1 MSNQDSH
8 EALTGIAIIGM
19 AGRFPRAQAV
29 EAFWQNLRDGVE
41 AVSFFTEE
49 ELLAEG
55 VERSVLDD
63 PGYVRAKGMLEEIE
77 NFDAAF
83 FGITPREA
91 EITDPQQ
98 RLFMECAWTAL
109 ENAGYDSEQYGGL
122 IGLYGGA
129 SLNSYLLLN
138 LMSAGGLVDA
148 ANILQSSIPN
158 RTDHLTT
165 RVAYKLNLKG
175 PAVTVQTACSTS
187 LVAVHLACQ
196 SLLGYQCD
204 MALAGGVTVSVPKK
218 SGYYYQEGG
227 VLSPDGHCRA
237 FDHRAGGTVVGNG
250 VGVVVL
256 KRLEDAVA
264 DGDEIHAVIRG
275 SAINNDGS
283 AKVGYTAPSV
293 EGQSE
298 VIATALAVA
307 GVEPESISYIETHG
321 TGTKLGDPIEIATLR
336 RVFRE
341 RTAKRGFCAIGS
353 VKTNIGHLDAAA
365 GVAGLI
371 KTTLALRHRELPPSL
386 NFERPNFE
394 IDFSDSPFYVNTRLA
409 EWKSE
414 GGPRRAGVSSFG
426 IGGTNA
432 HVVVEEAPEA
442 APSSESRSHQLLT
455 ISARTPAALEA
466 ATTQLAAHLRQN
478 PDVNLA
484 DVASTLKVGRRAF
497 NHRRALVCRDRTDA
511 VEALE
516 SLDPRRVVA
525 GLREPKPRPVVFM
538 FPGQGSQYVGMG
550 RELYESEAT
559 FRAAVDDC
567 AARLTPLLGLDLRA
581 VLYPPA
587 EAAEAQAEAAAQLA
601 QTALTQP
608 ALFVVEYAMA
618 QLWMEWGVRP
628 WAMVG
633 HSIGEYVAACLAGVF
648 KLDDALALV
657 AARGRLMQSAEPG
670 AMTAVGLPEREVLAL
685 LGPGLSLASVNAP
698 SQCVVAGTFE
708 AVADFEARADERG
721 AMCRRLHTSHAFH
734 SHMME
739 PILGA
744 FRAEVE
750 RVQLSAPRLTYA
762 SNLTGAPVTAAEATD
777 PDYWV
782 RHLRQAVRFG
792 DGVAKL
798 FQEPDAILLEVGPG
812 RTLMALTRWHPQK
825 GAGHAVLTSLPH
837 RDEQTS
843 ALTATLD
850 GLGRLWLAG
859 VEVDWEKFYAR
870 ERRRR
875 VALPTYPFERQRYWI
890 EARHSKGDVAAAGS
904 LRKKA
909 DISDW
914 FYVPSWRSSAPR
926 FDFDPRAAA
935 QGHPRWLLFGDGG
948 ELSTRLAARIE
959 GLGSEVAVAFA
970 GEEFAARGA
979 RDFTVRPRRREDYEA
994 LLRHLSEHGR
1004 RPTDIVHLWNASPE
1018 SAARG
1023 DEMGQSFYGLLALAQ
1038 ALGAE
1043 GDAAVR
1049 LNIVTSD
1056 AQRVTGDESLR
1067 PERSLVTGPVRVVPQ
1082 ELGHVATR
1090 HIDLVHPPQPRE
1102 RERLLEHLVGEL
1114 LSDEAEQVVAYRHG
1128 LRWRQSFEP
1137 HRLGPATSAPA
1148 RLRQRGVYLIT
1159 GGMGGIGQ
1167 VLAEH
1172 LARGVQARLALVGRS
1187 SFPARERWRRWV
1199 ASHPEEDETSR
1210 RIRRLEELEALGAR
1224 VEVFSADVSD
1234 RAQMSEVA
1242 ARVREQ
1248 FGAVNGVVHAAGVAG
1263 GGMLQLK
1270 TEEQAAA
1277 ILRPKVEG
1285 TRVLG
1290 ELFAGDEL
1298 DFMLLCSSRSSILG
1312 GFGQIDYC
1320 AANAFLDAFAHDY
1333 TARRGTFTLS
1343 VDWDGWQDV
1352 GMLVNAAAQYGVGA
1366 GPAAASPARAGGH
1379 PLLDRQLGEPAGGET
1394 FITQFSVA
1402 DHWILE
1408 EHRIGGTAVLPGV
1421 TYLEMARAA
1430 FERHAGAG
1438 PVELSDVY
1446 FISPMTIRDDERRE
1460 VRMVFE
1466 PNGDGFRFRASSR
1479 PASDEGA
1486 EWIEHAVGLIRR
1498 AAPIPQ
1504 RHHDLQQIIASAG
1517 LRELAVNDD
1526 ERDPDLGP
1534 RWQNI
1539 RRVYANEREILVLF
1553 ELPEE
1558 FAADLEQLKL
1568 HPALLDRAAG
1578 TGMLYMELQGIY
1590 LPMSYRR
1597 LHFQRPL
1604 PRRIYAHIRQVEYG
1618 DPGLETVSFDVL
1630 ITDEEGAELVEIG
1643 EFSEKRINDL
1653 KGQVRAMAAK
1663 SAATTAGGQSF
1674 YEHSMAEGIAARE
1687 GSEVFERLLAGAA
1700 VPQVVVSTRDLRAS
1714 IERADAF
1721 TQEMV
1726 SAEIEKL
1733 QVARTLHPRP
1743 DLRTEYVAPRNPT
1756 EEVLAGIMQEMLG
1769 VERVGVEDNFFEL
1782 GGDSVLS
1789 IQVIAR
1795 AGQVGLKITPQQ
1807 IFQHQTVAGLAA
1819 AAVAE
1824 PGAEPTPEAPPL
1836 PAAESPAPRT
1846 SFNRAGLDARQ
1857 LDKLSK
1863 LLGDDDD
1870 EEEDEDAPAPAATS
1884 SSTTTSSASSPA
1896 ASSSQPARAGELEA
1910 VLRGHP
1916 SVRGAAVLARGGATG
1931 EGLVA
1936 YVVLDADAGAAHEA
1950 LDFSLFY
1957 FAADNSQS
1965 GADKYRLYL
1974 EGAKF
1979 ADRHGFAAVWTPE
1992 RHFHVSGGLYPSP
2005 SVLSAGL
2012 ATITEHIKL
2021 RTGSVVIPLHHSI
2034 RVAEE
2039 WSVVDNLSG
2048 GRVGLSFTS
2057 GWIPNDFA
2065 FFPER
2070 YADKRGAMLRG
2081 IEEVRRLWRGETIT
2095 ARDGAGKEFELG
2107 ILPRPIQSELPI
2119 WLTCSGDPQMFVK
2132 AGELGHN
2139 VLTALLSQSV
2149 EEMADKIAL
2158 YRETRARH
2166 GHDPAAGAVTVM
2178 MHTFVAEDER
2188 TVLAEARGPLSDYLK
2203 AHVGLIETMTKSL
2216 DIKVNVDKE
2225 KYLDDLIAFAFERY
2239 YRTSSLIGTPEKCLD
2254 MVGRLRQSG
2263 VNEVACFIDFGVR
2276 VGAVLDSLKHLDTL
2290 RRLASA
2296 EAGARPSGNGARA
2309 AGAVRA
2315 LGEFVSQ
2322 RMPAAAPGPSFVL
2335 LDALPL
2341 RPDGAIDYGSL
2352 GAAAEPPAAPAA
2364 SPLTSRA

>member
-8 EALTGIAIIGM
+8 EATTGVAIIGM

-29 EAFWQNLRDGVE
+29 EAFWQNLREGVE

-49 ELLAEG
+49 ELLADG
-55 VERSVLDD
+55 VERSALAD
-63 PGYVRAKGMLEEIE
+63 PGYVRAKGMLEGIE

-91 EITDPQQ
+91 EMTDPQQ
-98 RLFMECAWTAL
+98 RLFMECAWAAL

-122 IGLYGGA
+122 IGLFGGA
-129 SLNSYLLLN
+129 SLNSYLMLN
-138 LMSAGGLVDA
+138 LMPAGGLVDA

-204 MALAGGVTVSVPKK
+204 MAMAGGVTVSVPKK

-321 TGTKLGDPIEIATLR
+321 TGTKLGDPMEFATLR

-386 NFERPNFE
+386 NFERPNPE

-442 APSSESRSHQLLT
+442 APSSESRAHQLLT

-484 DVASTLKVGRRAF
+484 DVAYTLKVGRRAF
-497 NHRRALVCRDRTDA
+497 NHRRALVCRDGTDA

-587 EAAEAQAEAAAQLA
+587 EQAEAAAQLA

-618 QLWMEWGVRP
+618 RLWMEWGVRP

-648 KLDDALALV
+648 TLDDALALV

-685 LGPGLSLASVNAP
+685 LGPDLSLASVNAP

-721 AMCRRLHTSHAFH
+721 AVCRRLHTSHAFH

-744 FRAEVE
+744 FRAEVG
-750 RVQLSAPRLTYA
+750 RVKLSAPRLTYV

-792 DGVAKL
+792 DGVAGL
-798 FQEPDAILLEVGPG
+798 FGEPDAILLEVGPG
-812 RTLMALTRWHPQK
+812 RTLMTLTRWHPQK

-837 RDEQTS
+837 PDEQTS
-843 ALTATLD
+843 ALHSALYN
-850 GLGRLWLAG
+850 LGRLWLAG
-859 VEVDWEKFYAR
+859 VEVDWQKFYAR

-875 VALPTYPFERQRYWI
+875 VTLPTYPFERHRYWVD
-890 EARHSKGDVAAAGS
+890 ARRSKGEAAGS
-904 LRKKA
+904 LSKKA
-909 DISDW
+909 DIADW
-914 FYVPSWRSSAPR
+914 FYVPSWQSSSPR
-926 FDFDPRAAA
+926 LNFDARAV
-935 QGHPRWLLFGDGG
+935 QGHPRWLLFADGG
-948 ELSTRLAARIE
+948 DLPARLVARLE
-959 GLGSEVAVAFA
+959 GLGCEVAVVHA
-970 GEEFAARGA
+970 GEEFAARGE
-979 RDFTVRPRRREDYEA
+979 RDFTVRPRSREDYEA
-994 LLRHLSEHGR
+994 LLRHLSERGR

-1018 SAARG
+1018 SGGGG
-1023 DEMGQSFYGLLALAQ
+1023 DEMGQSFYSLLALAQ
-1038 ALGAE
+1038 ALGAD

-1049 LNIVTSD
+1049 LDIVTSD

-1067 PERSLVTGPVRVVPQ
+1067 PERSLVTGPLRVVPQ
-1082 ELGHVATR
+1082 ELGHVTTR

-1137 HRLGPATSAPA
+1137 HRLGPATSVPA

-1167 VLAEH
+1167 VFAEH

-1234 RAQMSEVA
+1234 RAQMLEVA

-1366 GPAAASPARAGGH
+1366 GPAAAPAREGGH
-1379 PLLDRQLGEPAGGET
+1379 PFLERRLEEPAGGET
-1394 FITQFSVA
+1394 FVTQFSVA

-1446 FISPMTIRDDERRE
+1446 FISPMGIRDDERRE

-1466 PNGDGFRFRASSR
+1466 PNGDGFRFHASSR
-1479 PASDEGA
+1479 PAADASA
-1486 EWIEHAVGLIRR
+1486 EWIDHAVGLIRR
-1498 AAPIPQ
+1498 AEPIPQ
-1504 RHHDLQQIIASAG
+1504 RRHDLQQIIASGG
-1517 LRELAVNDD
+1517 LRELAVDDD

-1539 RRVYANEREILVLF
+1539 RRVYANGREILVLF
-1553 ELPEE
+1553 ELPDE
-1558 FAADLEQLKL
+1558 FAADLEHLKL
-1568 HPALLDRAAG
+1568 HPSLLDRAAG
-1578 TGMLYMELQGIY
+1578 TGMLYIELQGIY

-1597 LHFQRPL
+1597 LHFRQPL
-1604 PRRIYAHIRQVEYG
+1604 PRRIYAHIRQVENG

-1630 ITDEEGAELVEIG
+1630 ITDEEGGELVEIS

-1653 KGQVRAMAAK
+1653 KGQIKAMAEK
-1663 SAATTAGGQSF
+1663 SAAATAGGQSF
-1674 YEHSMAEGIAARE
+1674 YEHSIAEGIAARE

-1714 IERADAF
+1714 IERANAF

-1733 QVARTLHPRP
+1733 QVTRSLHPRP
-1743 DLRTEYVAPRNPT
+1743 NLRTEYVAPRNPT

-1819 AAVAE
+1819 AAVSE
-1824 PGAEPTPEAPPL
+1824 PGAESAPEAPP

-1863 LLGDDDD
+1863 LLGDDDEDDD
-1870 EEEDEDAPAPAATS
+1870 EEEVPEPAHAPAAAS
-1884 SSTTTSSASSPA
+1884 SSATPSS
-1896 ASSSQPARAGELEA
+1896 ASSSQPAHAGELEA
-1910 VLRGHP
+1910 VLREHP
-1916 SVRGAAVLARGGATG
+1916 AVREAAVLARGSANGG
-1931 EGLVA
+1931 SNGDGLVA
-1936 YVVLDADAGAAHEA
+1936 YVVLDADAGAAREE

-1979 ADRHGFAAVWTPE
+1979 ADQHGFEAVWTPE

-2012 ATITEHIKL
+2012 ATLTERIKL
-2021 RTGSVVIPLHHSI
+2021 RAGSVVVPLHHSI

-2039 WSVVDNLSG
+2039 WSIVDNLSG

-2081 IEEVRRLWRGETIT
+2081 VEEVRRLWRGETIT
-2095 ARDGAGKEFELG
+2095 ARDGAGKEVELG
-2107 ILPRPIQSELPI
+2107 ILPRPVQSELPV

-2149 EEMADKIAL
+2149 EEMAEKIAL

-2166 GHDPAAGAVTVM
+2166 GHDPSAGTVTVM

-2188 TVLAEARGPLSDYLK
+2188 TVLAEARGPLCDYLK

-2239 YRTSSLIGTPEKCLD
+2239 YRTSSLIGTPEKCLE

-2276 VGAVLDSLKHLDTL
+2276 VPAVLDSLQHLDSL

-2296 EAGARPSGNGARA
+2296 EAGARASGNGARGD
-2309 AGAVRA
+2309 GAVRA
-2315 LGEFVSQ
+2315 LGEFVRR
-2322 RMPAAAPGPSFVL
+2322 RMPAAAPGPTFVVV
-2335 LDALPL
+2335 DALPL
-2341 RPDGAIDYGSL
+2341 RPDGAVDYGSL
-2352 GAAAEPPAAPAA
+2352 GAPA
-2364 SPLTSRA
+2364 